1 MISRI
6 KAVLHPSLRVT
17 YSGDKLLMIEEM
29 FAAFEEYW
37 LSGYLYEF
45 GLDAP
50 LDDPS
55 AIKPTGLCHVHV
67 LYNEELFTEAD
78 FKAWDRDNKR
88 HVPPILRASRKNCN
102 SMVIYS
108 VSREGTALFL
118 AFYPNNG
125 HVRIRKGTL
134 ELLAL
139 ADASE
144 EYFSSIGETPASH
157 EEVKT
162 FLQRVQ

>member
-1 MISRI
+1 MISR
-6 KAVLHPSLRVT
+6 KRAVLHPSLRAT
-17 YSGDKLLMIEEM
+17 YSGDSLLMIQEM
-29 FAAFEEYW
+29 FSAFEEYW

-50 LDDPS
+50 LDDPV
-55 AIKPTGLCHVHV
+55 AIRSTGLCHVHV
-67 LYNEELFTEAD
+67 LYNDELFTDAD
-78 FKAWDRDNKR
+78 FRAWNRDNR
-88 HVPPILRASRKNCN
+88 PNVPPILRATRENCN

-125 HVRIRKGTL
+125 HARIRKGTL

-144 EYFSSIGETPASH
+144 DYFSSVEENPASYN
-157 EEVKT
+157 EVMK
-162 FLQRVQ
+162 FLQKV